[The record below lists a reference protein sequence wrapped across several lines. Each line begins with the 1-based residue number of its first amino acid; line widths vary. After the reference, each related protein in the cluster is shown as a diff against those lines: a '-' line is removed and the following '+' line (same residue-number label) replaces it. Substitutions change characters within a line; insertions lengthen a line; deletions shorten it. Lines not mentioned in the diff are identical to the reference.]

1 MRLGSEFPETLGAI
15 LLGGKRQPPI
25 QGKCLDEEGQLRCL
39 LKPGSLGTWLG
50 LAHPEGLVLCSGLG
64 SAGGGWPFPG
74 KGALPARLQ
83 CEQPTC
89 WDPRIQQMRCSGNGS
104 KPPAMTALW
113 LPTED
118 VPSHGNPPCTSTSWL
133 CARSSD
139 LASLSFNFWT
149 CKMGMI
155 VASTSQELK
164 RVKYMASVILQGQYF
179 CCFLFC
185 ILLTEMGLWFWQKA
199 PLSPIQNSNCSLG
212 MQIICRLTFLVLK
225 WTKILK

>member
-39 LKPGSLGTWLG
+39 LKPGSLGTWPG

-74 KGALPARLQ
+74 KGALPARLR

-89 WDPRIQQMRCSGNGS
+89 WDPRIQRMRCSGNGS
-104 KPPAMTALW
+104 RPPAMTALW

-118 VPSHGNPPCTSTSWL
+118 EPSHGNPPCTSTSWL
-133 CARSSD
+133 CARSSG
-139 LASLSFNFWT
+139 LASLSFNFWI

-155 VASTSQELK
+155 VASSSQCWCEEKISMLPGYRK
-164 RVKYMASVILQGQYF
+164 PSITILILMCSCMQKKISNLPGIVLGYF
-179 CCFLFC
+179 
-185 ILLTEMGLWFWQKA
+185 TRRWK
-199 PLSPIQNSNCSLG
+199 
-212 MQIICRLTFLVLK
+212 
-225 WTKILK
+225 